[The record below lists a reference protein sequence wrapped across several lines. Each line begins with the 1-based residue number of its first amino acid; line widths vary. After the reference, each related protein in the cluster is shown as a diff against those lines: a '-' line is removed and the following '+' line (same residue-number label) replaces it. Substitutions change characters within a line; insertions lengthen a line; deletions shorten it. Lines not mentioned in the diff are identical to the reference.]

1 MIIFG
6 TLSKKVQGI
15 VRKYL
20 LSKKA
25 ADKAEAMSKKCREDL
40 IKEMCESKE
49 ITSETIYMGG
59 EEGIVEIAIKGAPR
73 SDTSWTGAWKE
84 FDKVFFPFIEKDQ
97 HLSAEYLRARR
108 TAEVNNKKTPY
119 MRWEIRQKSS
129 ETDGP

>member
-1 MIIFG
+1 MIVFG

-25 ADKAEAMSKKCREDL
+25 VDKAEAMSKKCREDL

-49 ITSETIYMGG
+49 ITSETIFMGG

-84 FDKVFFPFIEKDQ
+84 FDKLFFPFIETDM

-108 TAEVNNKKTPY
+108 TAEVNNKKAPY
-119 MRWEIRQKSS
+119 MRWEIRPKGA